1 MTQEEM
7 INEFNA
13 LYNIMA
19 NSNDVANMHTFGQV
33 QKKMFA
39 WFAANKP
46 EMAAE
51 FLDELSSIEWDNYL
65 TPKEAEKIVSGMKP
79 EAPWKRDQWKS
90 AMEQHNLALEKV
102 PYYNSCALWVV
113 MNMKMSDSGDTL
125 AKYIESNKL
134 FEAVYHLAVD
144 SLTDRDKVFNVRRYF
159 NL

>member
-7 INEFNA
+7 NSEFCT

-46 EMAAE
+46 DMAAE

-65 TPKEAEKIVSGMKP
+65 TAKESERIVGGMKP
-79 EAPWKRDQWKS
+79 EAPWKFDQWKQ
-90 AMEQHNLALEKV
+90 AMEQHNLPLEKA
-102 PYYNSCALWVV
+102 PYYNRYALWTV
-113 MNMKMSDSGDTL
+113 MSMKMSDSGDTL

-159 NL
+159 KL

>member
-1 MTQEEM
+1 MNQEEM
-7 INEFNA
+7 INEFSA

-19 NSNDVANMHTFGQV
+19 NSNNVANMHTFGQV
-33 QKKMFA
+33 HKKMFE

-46 EMAAE
+46 DMAAE

-65 TPKEAEKIVSGMKP
+65 TPKEAEKIVNGMKP
-79 EAPWKRDQWKS
+79 EAPWKRDQWKQ
-90 AMEQHNLALEKV
+90 AMEQHHFALEKV
-102 PYYNSCALWVV
+102 PYFNSCALWVV

-125 AKYIESNKL
+125 ARYIGSDKL

-144 SLTDRDKVFNVRRYF
+144 SLTDADGKFNVRKYF